1 MHPSYSLI
9 RALVVRLSRHDKLN
23 KVSLVFYELLTCFL
37 FRRKNAEVR
46 TKCYNNFELKK
57 KALYSLGIF
66 PSRLMTLR
74 KIGGHKKEASLSQ

>member
-23 KVSLVFYELLTCFL
+23 KVSLVFYKLLTCFL

-57 KALYSLGIF
+57 KSSTFSFHQKTITIIILGRQIF
-66 PSRLMTLR
+66 
-74 KIGGHKKEASLSQ
+74 LSFQ

>member
-23 KVSLVFYELLTCFL
+23 KVSLVFYKLLTCFL

-57 KALYSLGIF
+57 KLYILFSSGNYYNNYF
-66 PSRLMTLR
+66 K
-74 KIGGHKKEASLSQ
+74 KIYIS